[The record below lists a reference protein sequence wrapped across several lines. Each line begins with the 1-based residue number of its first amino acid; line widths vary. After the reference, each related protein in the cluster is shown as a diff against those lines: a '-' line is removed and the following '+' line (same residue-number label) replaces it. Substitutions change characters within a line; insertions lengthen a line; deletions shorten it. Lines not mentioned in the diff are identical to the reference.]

1 MRKFLYFFWKHNKC
15 IWCIMFRI
23 IKIMMSVSWVV
34 MGVGLLI
41 AIIAI
46 SASS

>member
-1 MRKFLYFFWKHNKC
+1 
-15 IWCIMFRI
+15 MFRI
-23 IKIMMSVSWVV
+23 IKIMMIVSWVV